1 MRRVREELTA
11 SIPSTDIRA
20 GRRTSPVAWLNTFAR
35 KQPLGIIGALILLG
49 IITLAFLAPVISPF
63 DPYAVHVTYK
73 YAVPGTV
80 LEPTGQRFW
89 LGADQLGRDTL
100 SRLVYGSRISL
111 FVSLVSVG
119 IGVTLGA
126 LIGIVS
132 AYFGGKVDLLV
143 QRLVDTVM
151 AFPAIILALA
161 VVSVFGA
168 ALRNVVLS
176 LIILLTPAAA
186 RIVRAQALSVKE
198 MDYVLAAR
206 AMGADAWR
214 VIFFHLVPNCAA
226 PYIVFATA
234 NLGFAVVVEA
244 ALSFLGVGT
253 PPDVPSWGGMLSITG
268 QKYVEV
274 SPWLVLFP
282 SLAVSVAVFGF
293 NLLGDA
299 LRDALDPRLK
309 GLQPNQ

>member
-1 MRRVREELTA
+1 M
-11 SIPSTDIRA
+11 
-20 GRRTSPVAWLNTFAR
+20 AWLNAFAR
-35 KQPLGIIGALILLG
+35 KQPLGVIGALILMG
-49 IITLAFLAPVISPF
+49 IVLLALLAPVMAPF

-73 YAVPGTV
+73 YAAPGTV
-80 LEPTGQRFW
+80 LETTGQRFW

-100 SRLVYGSRISL
+100 SRLVYGARISL
-111 FVSLVSVG
+111 YVSLISVG

-126 LIGIVS
+126 LVGIMS
-132 AYFGGKVDLLV
+132 AHFGGMTDLLI

-186 RIVRAQALSVKE
+186 RVVRAQALSVKE

-206 AMGADAWR
+206 ALGANTWR
-214 VIFFHLVPNCAA
+214 MIFFHMVPNCMA

-282 SLAVSVAVFGF
+282 SLAVSLAVFGF

-309 GLQPNQ
+309 GLQQNQ